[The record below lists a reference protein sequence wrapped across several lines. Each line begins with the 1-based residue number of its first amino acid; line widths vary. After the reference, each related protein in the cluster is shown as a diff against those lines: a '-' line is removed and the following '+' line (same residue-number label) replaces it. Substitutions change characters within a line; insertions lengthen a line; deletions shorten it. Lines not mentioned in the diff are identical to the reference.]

1 MKKYGLFLICL
12 AFSLTAF
19 SQKAFLS
26 FEEKNHDFG
35 KVNET
40 DGKITHVFN
49 FVNKGSS
56 PLVIN
61 RVQASCGCTTPTWT
75 KEPIE
80 PGKPG
85 SITVTYNPLGRPGP
99 FTKTITVYSNATEEQ
114 VVLIIKGEVI
124 PRAAAAN
131 SDYPIEINGLS
142 MKSKAVQMNN
152 INKGSKQERVL
163 EIKNSTSSS
172 IKPTFESI
180 PAYLSVS
187 VSPDILK
194 PNAEGKI
201 TFTFDSKKCSQWG
214 PVTDNL
220 SLLINGQKLKS
231 NDNRITVYSNIVEDF
246 SHLSIDQKR
255 NSPIVEIP
263 QKTIHLGVIKSG
275 QKRTGSFKISNKGIN
290 PLEVRRIINYNPEMR
305 LHQNSASIG
314 SGKTGQISFD
324 VNTKNLPA
332 GEFKKTITI
341 QTNDPVNSFLILI
354 ADWTVQK

>member
-1 MKKYGLFLICL
+1 MKKYGLFLVCL
-12 AFSLTAF
+12 VFSLTAF

-26 FEEKNHDFG
+26 FEEKSHDFG
-35 KVNET
+35 KVNEA

-85 SITVTYNPLGRPGP
+85 SITVTYNPLGRPGV

-124 PRAAAAN
+124 PKQTATSSA
-131 SDYPIEINGLS
+131 YPIEINGLS
-142 MKSKAVQMNN
+142 MKTKAVQMNN

-163 EIKNSTSSS
+163 EIKNSSSSS
-172 IKPTFESI
+172 IKPSFESI
-180 PAYLSVS
+180 PAYMSVS
-187 VSPDILK
+187 ISPDILK

-214 PVTDNL
+214 PITDNL
-220 SLLINGQKLKS
+220 TLLINGQKSKS
-231 NDNRITVYSNIVEDF
+231 NDNKITVYSNVVEDF
-246 SHLSIDQKR
+246 GHLTIEQKR

-263 QKTIHLGVIKSG
+263 EKTIHLGILKSG
-275 QKRTGSFKISNKGIN
+275 QKHTGSFKISNKGLSALAIRRVIN
-290 PLEVRRIINYNPEMR
+290 NNPEIK
-305 LHQNSASIG
+305 LHQNALTIG
-314 SGKTGQISFD
+314 SGKVGQISFE
-324 VNTKNLPA
+324 VNTKNLPV

-341 QTNDPVNSFLILI
+341 QTNDPVNSFLILV

>member
-1 MKKYGLFLICL
+1 MKKYGLFLVCL
-12 AFSLTAF
+12 VFSLTAF
-19 SQKAFLS
+19 SQKAFLN
-26 FEEKNHDFG
+26 FEEKNYDFG
-35 KVNET
+35 KVNEA

-49 FVNKGSS
+49 FVNKGNS

-85 SITVTYNPLGRPGP
+85 SITVTYNPLGRPGV

-114 VVLIIKGEVI
+114 IVLIIKGEVI
-124 PRAAAAN
+124 PKATTSN
-131 SDYPIEINGLS
+131 STYPIEINGLS
-142 MKSKAVQMNN
+142 LKSKVVQMHN
-152 INKGSKQERVL
+152 INKGNKQERVL

-201 TFTFDSKKCSQWG
+201 TFSFDSKKCPQWG

-220 SLLINGQKLKS
+220 SLLVNGQKSKS
-231 NDNRITVYSNIVEDF
+231 NDNRISIYSNIVEDF
-246 SHLSIDQKR
+246 SHLTIDQKR
-255 NSPIVEIP
+255 SSPIVEIP
-263 QKTIHLGVIKSG
+263 QKTVHLGVIKSG

-290 PLEVRRIINYNPEMR
+290 SLEVRRIINNNLEMR
-305 LHQNSASIG
+305 LHQNSLSIG

-324 VNTKNLPA
+324 VNTKNLPV

-341 QTNDPVNSFLILI
+341 QTNDPVNSFLILV